1 MYDIL
6 IIGAGISG
14 TFLARDLARYELK
27 IALLDKEDD
36 IACGATMANS
46 AIVHSGHDPK
56 PGTLK
61 ERFNVRGNEMYEDI
75 CRELGVAFSRCSAL
89 VAATSAEEQAT
100 LDVLQQQA
108 IDRNVPVTRLNR
120 EEIVA
125 KEPHISDIVIDA
137 LELPSTGIITPWEVA
152 IALT

>member
-46 AIVHSGHDPK
+46 AII
-56 PGTLK
+56 TLTQ
-61 ERFNVRGNEMYEDI
+61 FSQPMTSPH
-75 CRELGVAFSRCSAL
+75 RE
-89 VAATSAEEQAT
+89 
-100 LDVLQQQA
+100 
-108 IDRNVPVTRLNR
+108 
-120 EEIVA
+120 
-125 KEPHISDIVIDA
+125 
-137 LELPSTGIITPWEVA
+137 
-152 IALT
+152 